1 MGERNWNRLR
11 IAESRDS
18 REARPG
24 RRYGRQWRDYNLGE
38 RVNNLCVPLSLS
50 LSQFKDSL
58 VTSRT
63 VEARSGEAEEED
75 VDIEAG
81 PRY

>member
-1 MGERNWNRLR
+1 MNSIGIDSELPSPGIVGRLALAAVTDGSGETITSVRGLTT
-11 IAESRDS
+11 S
-18 REARPG
+18 
-24 RRYGRQWRDYNLGE
+24 
-38 RVNNLCVPLSLS
+38 VCLS
-50 LSQFKDSL
+50 LSQFNDSL